1 MNTVLKTS
9 LTLLL
14 LLTALATTTAAL
26 SSAGPVD
33 PLPTGPTR
41 AIVATAPGSF
51 VVTLP
56 KSKQPGLVW
65 RVARIYR
72 SSVIREQSEGET
84 ASTVWLRYET
94 IAPGKTSLVFAF
106 TRGERPHAF
115 AARTFR
121 ITVR

>member
-1 MNTVLKTS
+1 TPLLIAVAVLGTATA
-9 LTLLL
+9 TL
-14 LLTALATTTAAL
+14 ASAT
-26 SSAGPVD
+26 PVG

-41 AIVATAPGSF
+41 AIAAAARSSF

-65 RVARIYR
+65 RVARTYR
-72 SSVIREQSEGET
+72 SSVVRQQSEGET
-84 ASTVWLRYET
+84 ASEVWLRFT
-94 IAPGKTSLVFAF
+94 AVAPGKTSLVFAL

-115 AARTFR
+115 AGRTFR